1 MSRYKDT
8 NMKVNYKT
16 SDRKQTTTALETTIY
31 KEIPKRD
38 SDIYLITQVGDRLDN
53 LANKFY
59 NDSSLWWF
67 IGHVNNINTMN
78 LEAGVRLRISFDL
91 QSATG
96 LVDKSR

>member
-1 MSRYKDT
+1 MSRYKESKITKDT
-8 NMKVNYKT
+8 EDGFLKY
-16 SDRKQTTTALETTIY
+16 QTTIY
-31 KEIPKRD
+31 KKVPENNND
-38 SDIYLITQVGDRLDN
+38 VYVITQQGDRLDL
-53 LANKFY
+53 LANQFY
-59 NDSSLWWF
+59 GDSSLWWF

>member
-59 NDSSLWWF
+59 KNPNMWWY
-67 IGHVNNINTMN
+67 IAQANNLFSMN
-78 LEAGVRLRISFDL
+78 LEPNTSIRIPVDL
-91 QSATG
+91 AYAEPET
-96 LVDKSR
+96 R

>member
-59 NDSSLWWF
+59 NDSSLWWY
-67 IGHVNNINTMN
+67 IAQANNLFSIHLEPNTS
-78 LEAGVRLRISFDL
+78 LRVPVDL
-91 QSATG
+91 TYADSEQ
-96 LVDKSR
+96 R